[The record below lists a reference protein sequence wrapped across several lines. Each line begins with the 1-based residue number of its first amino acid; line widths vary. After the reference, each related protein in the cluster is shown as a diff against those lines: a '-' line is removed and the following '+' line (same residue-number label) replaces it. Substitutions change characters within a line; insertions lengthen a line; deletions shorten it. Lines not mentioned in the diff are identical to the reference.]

1 MAICNRCRITMH
13 CCHNSCTIH
22 LMFPHDTSHISD
34 NCKNGEICKMN
45 VNLPKSQRFSLS
57 FACILTTNTSPL
69 CNTYCNVNVEKLK
82 NTTHC
87 AVIILINLFVFF
99 SFFIWSFFFSNKT
112 NVGYKGEAK
121 ERWRQFPPAYRVIMF
136 ATIFQVNCI

>member
-99 SFFIWSFFFSNKT
+99 FFFILSFFSATKQTSAIKGKQKSDEDSFHPHF
-112 NVGYKGEAK
+112 V
-121 ERWRQFPPAYRVIMF
+121 
-136 ATIFQVNCI
+136 